1 MRKVKHFKRLVVQ
14 IFLVTT
20 CIFFVLSCNN
30 GAKAGNEND
39 INAENNGAKLN
50 SGADVNDAVFL
61 LNAAEINL
69 MQIDLGHL
77 AQQNGM
83 ITDVKELG
91 KQMENFYNSSF
102 KYLIALTAN
111 KFVTF
116 PITTR
121 NAINVYNSLSKQTG
135 SDFDKAYCDIMIK
148 NHEYAIAEFE
158 EAAIES
164 GDAAVRQWA
173 KSMLADLRIQLSNAV
188 ACQMKCREMKFQ

>member
-1 MRKVKHFKRLVVQ
+1 MRKVKHYKRLVVQ
-14 IFLVTT
+14 AFLVTAG
-20 CIFFVLSCNN
+20 IFFVLSCNT
-30 GAKAGNEND
+30 GAKAGNDNY
-39 INAENNGAKLN
+39 INAENNGEKLN
-50 SGADVNDAVFL
+50 SSADINDAGFL
-61 LNAAEINL
+61 LDAAEINL

-77 AQQNGM
+77 AQRNGM
-83 ITDVKELG
+83 IADVKELG
-91 KQMENFYNSSF
+91 KQMENFYNNSF

-111 KFVTF
+111 KFVIF
-116 PITTR
+116 PITTS
-121 NAINVYNSLSKQTG
+121 NSINVYNNLSKKTG
-135 SDFDKAYCDIMIK
+135 NDFDKAYCDIMIK